1 MGGYCVMGGEG
12 RVGGG
17 DIGVWGGWGTIYL
30 GLVINIGLVLIP
42 NVCLTTP
49 VGIILS

>member
-1 MGGYCVMGGEG
+1 MGGWG